1 MRRIGL
7 SLLIA
12 VAITSPYRLT
22 AQRIDEARVAMHNSS
37 TDMAPAQASAL
48 VSVASRTSAST
59 GSMVMGGLIG
69 GVLGAFAGAAVGIS
83 AENCQRTDDDY
94 CGVAGGVIGG
104 LLGEA
109 IGVPVGVN
117 WVANGSGTLGKTIPA
132 SIAMSAVCLVLGF
145 ATSGTSVLMM
155 PPMQI
160 YTSIRAERTGKSGF
174 LAW

>member
-1 MRRIGL
+1 MRRLGL

-12 VAITSPYRLT
+12 VATASPHRLS
-22 AQRIDEARVAMHNSS
+22 AQRMDEARVAMHNSS
-37 TDMAPAQASAL
+37 TEITPAQAPASLAVAL
-48 VSVASRTSAST
+48 RTSAST
-59 GSMVMGGLIG
+59 GSMVMGGLVG
-69 GVLGAFAGAAVGIS
+69 GILGAFAGAAVGIS
-83 AENCQRTDDDY
+83 AENCQRTDDTY

-109 IGVPVGVN
+109 IGVPIGVN

-132 SIAMSAVCLVLGF
+132 SIAMSVVCVALGF
-145 ATSGTSVLMM
+145 ATGGTSILMI

-160 YTSIRAERTGKSGF
+160 LTSIRAERTGRSGF